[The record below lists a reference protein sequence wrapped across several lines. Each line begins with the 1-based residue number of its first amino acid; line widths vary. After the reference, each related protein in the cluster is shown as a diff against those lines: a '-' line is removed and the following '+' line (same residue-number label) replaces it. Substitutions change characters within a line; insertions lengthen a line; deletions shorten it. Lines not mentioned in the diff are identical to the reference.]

1 MIHQYVSDIRRLFKD
16 KLDTE
21 DFVVD
26 KTGAKVIELLGASFV
41 ADEPAIFGT
50 PSEEYMAAEIAWYE
64 SMSTNINDI
73 YEGKE
78 PPAAWKYAADKY
90 GNINS
95 NYGHLIYSEKY
106 HNQYYNVMSELIE
119 NPFSRRATMVY
130 NRPSIWVEFDEGG
143 KSDFICTNAVSYY
156 IRDEKLH
163 VVVQMRS
170 NDALFGFK
178 NDVHWAKYVQ
188 QKLVDDVRPF
198 TETVKL
204 EPGIIHWSVQN
215 LHVYEKHFKFVET
228 WNGK

>member
-1 MIHQYVSDIRRLFKD
+1 
-16 KLDTE
+16 
-21 DFVVD
+21 
-26 KTGAKVIELLGASFV
+26 
-41 ADEPAIFGT
+41 
-50 PSEEYMAAEIAWYE
+50 
-64 SMSTNINDI
+64 
-73 YEGKE
+73 
-78 PPAAWKYAADKY
+78 
-90 GNINS
+90 
-95 NYGHLIYSEKY
+95 
-106 HNQYYNVMSELIE
+106 MSELIE

-170 NDALFGFK
+170 NDAVFGFK